1 MSRAYSVMQVLTTKY
16 NEMEFT
22 GDWKKA
28 FGQPELCGAWIFYG
42 KSFNG
47 KTTFV
52 MQLCK
57 YLASLKIGKVAYNSL
72 EEGKSKSI
80 KDAMLRVNIREVA
93 RNFIFLDKE
102 PIAELKVRLSK
113 KKSPKII
120 VIDSLQYSRLTYPE
134 YIALKEEFPNHLFIF
149 ISHAKGANPKGNTA
163 ESIYYDAS
171 IKGRIEGYRVFV
183 NSRYGSGGE
192 AYMDIWPEKAQEYW
206 GVTA

>member
-1 MSRAYSVMQVLTTKY
+1 MQVLTTKY
-16 NEMEFT
+16 NKMEFT
-22 GDWKKA
+22 GDWQKV
-28 FGQPELCGAWIFYG
+28 FGQPELSGAWIFYG

-57 YLASLKIGKVAYNSL
+57 YLTNFGKVAYNSL
-72 EEGKSKSI
+72 EEGQSETI
-80 KDAMLRVNIREVA
+80 KQAMLRVNMREVA
-93 RNFIFLDKE
+93 RKIVLLDRE
-102 PIAELKVRLSK
+102 PISELKQRLSK

-134 YIALKEEFPNHLFIF
+134 YITLKEEFPNHLFIF

-192 AYMDIWPEKAQEYW
+192 AFMDIWPEKAQEYW